1 MERVQVKLF
10 PSLERPVRRVSVA
23 RSCKAYLYPAASGLP
38 EPCDAMIRIPGEST
52 GAEQDVSVERQR
64 NLSVSYKLEEVST
77 IQQEGGRGAF

>member
-1 MERVQVKLF
+1 
-10 PSLERPVRRVSVA
+10 
-23 RSCKAYLYPAASGLP
+23 
-38 EPCDAMIRIPGEST
+38 MIRIPGEST